1 MKTRLVLAITLG
13 VALALAL
20 VGGSTLLWRF
30 FVLAAVVL
38 LPSYLWPR
46 LAVRGIAGRAGEVP
60 ELGQAGSGF
69 EEEFTVDNHG
79 RLPTPLVEAREATD
93 LPGHEN
99 AAAFSL
105 AARGQHTWRTR
116 VHFRRRGRY
125 SLGAV
130 DIKTSDPLG
139 IFPATRRLGEPREVL
154 VYPATLELPHF
165 QALPRLEPGMNRR
178 RWLASETG
186 PGASRV
192 REYTSGDSLRHI
204 HWPTTAHTG
213 ELMVKEFDPDRA
225 SYAFKNIWIVPDM
238 SRGACLGEGDETTVE
253 YSITIAASLA
263 KKYLDGG
270 KHVGMVAAG
279 DPPCLFLPAPGEHQL
294 DQMLRSLALM
304 EASGKNSM
312 ADLLADEADRF
323 DEGSSLIVIMPSQQ
337 PAINTPLR
345 RIADRGAV
353 VNVILL
359 DALSFGGPA
368 DNTSVGAERTARGL
382 VAAGIQAYIVRRGD
396 RLAEALDSRHV
407 TRRQYQQGVEAR

>member
-1 MKTRLVLAITLG
+1 MKTRLILPITLG

-30 FVLAAVVL
+30 FVLAVVVL

-46 LAVRGIAGRAGEVP
+46 IAIRGIAGRSGEIP
-60 ELGQAGSGF
+60 ELGQVGSGF
-69 EEEFTVDNHG
+69 EEEFTLNNHG

-93 LPGHEN
+93 LPGYEN

-105 AARGQHTWRTR
+105 ASRGQQTWRTR

-125 SLGAV
+125 TLGAIDV
-130 DIKTSDPLG
+130 KMADPLG
-139 IFPATRRLGEPREVL
+139 IFPAGRRLGEPQEVL

-270 KHVGMVAAG
+270 KYVGMVAAG
-279 DPPCLFLPAPGEHQL
+279 EPPCLFLPATGEHQL
-294 DQMLRSLALM
+294 AQMLKALALM
-304 EASGKNSM
+304 KASGEQPI

-323 DEGSSLIVIMPSQQ
+323 DEGSSLIVIMPSHR
-337 PAINTPLR
+337 PAITATLR
-345 RIADRGAV
+345 RIVDRGGV
-353 VNVILL
+353 VGVILL
-359 DALSFGGPA
+359 DSESFGGPA
-368 DNTSVGAERTARGL
+368 DTAGAGADRIARSLG
-382 VAAGIQAYIVRRGD
+382 AYGIQAYIVRRGD

-407 TRRQYQQGVEAR
+407 ARRQHLQGVTAG

>member
-13 VALALAL
+13 VSLALAL

-46 LAVRGIAGRAGEVP
+46 IAIRGMGGHAGEIP
-60 ELGQAGSGF
+60 ELGQVGSGF
-69 EEEFTVDNHG
+69 EEEFTVNNRG

-99 AAAFSL
+99 ATAFSL
-105 AARGQHTWRTR
+105 ASRGQHTWRTR

-125 SLGAV
+125 TLGALDV
-130 DIKTSDPLG
+130 KMADPLG
-139 IFPATRRLGEPREVL
+139 IFPAGRRLGEPREVV

-238 SRGACLGEGDETTVE
+238 GRGACLGEGDETTVE
-253 YSITIAASLA
+253 YTITIAASLA

-279 DPPCLFLPAPGEHQL
+279 EPPCLFLPATGEHQL

-304 EASGKNSM
+304 NASGGSSI

-323 DEGSSLIVIMPSQQ
+323 DEGSSLIVIMPSHR
-337 PAINTPLR
+337 PAISTPLR
-345 RIADRGAV
+345 RIVDRGGMV
-353 VNVILL
+353 SVILL
-359 DALSFGGPA
+359 DSESFGGVSETAGAGA
-368 DNTSVGAERTARGL
+368 DRIARSLLAG
-382 VAAGIQAYIVRRGD
+382 GIQTYIVSRGD

-407 TRRQYQQGVEAR
+407 TRRQHLQGVEAR